1 MRVFSPSG
9 NQFFNC
15 LIVPRKEGLRKLSE
29 FVERSNQRGALR
41 PGAPVRNFAA
51 KCQEEL
57 GLQDAV
63 FNGIPTDSRVARVI
77 LEADYRMK
85 LIGIDKLDAGPNIPS
100 YFDLLTPQSIQQN
113 PPKLD
118 ALRWWM
124 TMKYDAVLHS
134 PSRTVFEIQGPSVQ
148 CQSENELVTKDGER
162 IHTGQADPTNQV
174 FAQNFTLH
182 YGELAGQDLVF
193 ADLKNIFDLSLVAAL
208 INKEQLLAKSE
219 HGYGVFGPNGSYQT
233 AKFEPPK
240 TVMSVVNHKV
250 YGGKDIIVQV
260 AGGVRADMVALLKNN
275 EIYRESDRLD
285 TIQQQAPELPEGRWW
300 WDVK

>member
-1 MRVFSPSG
+1 M
-9 NQFFNC
+9 
-15 LIVPRKEGLRKLSE
+15 PRKEGLRKLSE
-29 FVERSNQRGALR
+29 YVERSNARGALR
-41 PGAPVRNFAA
+41 PGGSVRNFAN

-63 FNGIPTDSRVARVI
+63 FNGVPLDSRVARVI

-124 TMKYDAVLHS
+124 TMKYDAILHS
-134 PSRTVFEIQGPSVQ
+134 KSRLVFEIQGPSVQ
-148 CQSENELVTKDGER
+148 CQSENELVTKDGDR
-162 IHTGQADPTNQV
+162 IHTGQADPHNQT
-174 FAQNFTLH
+174 FAQNFTQH
-182 YGELAGQDLVF
+182 YGELAQRDLVF

-208 INKEQLLAKSE
+208 INKEQLVSNTE
-219 HGYGVFGPNGSYQT
+219 RGYGVFGANGEYQT
-233 AKFEPPK
+233 AKFEPAK

-260 AGGVRADMVALLKNN
+260 AGGVRADMVALLKNT
-275 EIYRESDRLD
+275 EIYRESNRLD
-285 TIQQQAPELPEGRWW
+285 NMQHQAPELPEGRWW